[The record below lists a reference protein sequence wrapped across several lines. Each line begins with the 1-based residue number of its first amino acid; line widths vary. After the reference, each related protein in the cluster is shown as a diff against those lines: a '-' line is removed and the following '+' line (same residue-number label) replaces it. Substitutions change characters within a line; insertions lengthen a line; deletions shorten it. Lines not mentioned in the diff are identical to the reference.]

1 MKSQL
6 CWHRH
11 ALKLFATFMVA
22 VIVTWPSIAISG
34 HSSSKTPNEYQVKAA
49 FIYNFTRFIKWPDGT
64 FPERGGLIKICIV
77 GEDPFKD
84 SMSELENKK
93 AKGLGF
99 KVTRVRNFTGGD
111 KLEPCNIIF
120 ITKSETTKLPAILRA
135 LEGQNIL
142 TISDI
147 KRFAEVGGVI
157 GFATKKNKIR
167 LEVNLKAA
175 NHAKLDIS
183 SKLLKLV
190 DIVDR

>member
-1 MKSQL
+1 
-6 CWHRH
+6 
-11 ALKLFATFMVA
+11 MVA
-22 VIVTWPSIAISG
+22 VIVTWPSIAMSE
-34 HSSSKTPNEYQVKAA
+34 HSSSRTPNEYQVKAA
-49 FIYNFTRFIKWPDGT
+49 FIYNFTRFIEWPDGT
-64 FPERGGLIKICIV
+64 FPDRGGLIKICIV
-77 GEDPFKD
+77 GEDPFKN

-93 AKGLGF
+93 AKGMGF
-99 KVTRVRNFTGGD
+99 EVTRVRNFTGGD

-120 ITKSETTKLPAILRA
+120 IGKSETAKLPAILRA

-157 GFATKKNKIR
+157 GFAIKKNKIC

-175 NHAKLDIS
+175 NDAKLDIS

-190 DIVDR
+190 KIVDR

>member
-1 MKSQL
+1 MKFQL
-6 CWHRH
+6 CRHRH
-11 ALKLFATFMVA
+11 KLKLFAMFMLA
-22 VIVTWPSIAISG
+22 VIVTCPSIAVPE
-34 HSSSKTPNEYQVKAA
+34 HALSKTPNEYQVKAA
-49 FIYNFTRFIKWPDGT
+49 FIYNFTRFIEWPDGT

-93 AKGLGF
+93 AKGMGF
-99 KVTRVRNFTGGD
+99 EVRRVRNFTGGD
-111 KLEPCNIIF
+111 TLEPCNIIF
-120 ITKSETTKLPAILRA
+120 IGKSETQKLPAILRS
-135 LEGQNIL
+135 LEGKNIL

-190 DIVDR
+190 DIVDK